1 MNSQSLS
8 QKMKTNTREKKHQK
22 TEQAMSFLLLSGPLH
37 VMVIRNTA

>member
-8 QKMKTNTREKKHQK
+8 QKMKMNTREKKHQK
-22 TEQAMSFLLLSGPLH
+22 TEQAMSFLLSGPLH